1 MRSVWDLD
9 EIWRDM
15 RKIRFG
21 AKCKPFAA
29 FHACLCPPSV
39 VMGERSMIT
48 GTFESSSGRNLAMWS
63 VSLEQPS
70 EETTIEL

>member
-1 MRSVWDLD
+1 MGHGKAQVWSKMQA
-9 EIWRDM
+9 I
-15 RKIRFG
+15 
-21 AKCKPFAA
+21 CC
-29 FHACLCPPSV
+29 FHACCLCPPSV

-48 GTFESSSGRNLAMWS
+48 GTFESTSGRNLAMWS